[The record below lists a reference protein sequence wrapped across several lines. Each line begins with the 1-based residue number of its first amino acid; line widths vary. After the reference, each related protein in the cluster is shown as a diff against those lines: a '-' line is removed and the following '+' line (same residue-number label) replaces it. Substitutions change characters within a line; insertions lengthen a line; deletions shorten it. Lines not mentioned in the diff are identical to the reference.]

1 MADKEFLIE
10 RNILKIGNQLLNG
23 RREDLKEFD
32 LTSNQSETLLF
43 FDRHPGA
50 MIYDLKVYMKISHQA
65 ARNLVERMKEKD
77 LLTVQVSDTDT
88 RARKVSLSLKGQA
101 ICSELKRKGT
111 DVGGSLLQPLSEEEK
126 DQLSVIL
133 EKIIKAL

>member
-1 MADKEFLIE
+1 MANKDFLIE

-43 FDRHPGA
+43 FDRHPGT
-50 MIYDLKVYMKISHQA
+50 MIYDLKIHMKISHQA

-77 LLTVQVSDTDT
+77 LLNVTVSDTDT
-88 RARKVSLSLKGQA
+88 RARKVCLSEKGEK
-101 ICSELKRKGT
+101 ICNELKKKGT

-126 DQLSVIL
+126 EQLSVIL
-133 EKIIKAL
+133 EKIIKVL

>member
-1 MADKEFLIE
+1 MAEKEFIIE
-10 RNILKIGNQLLNG
+10 RNILKIGNHLLNG
-23 RREDLKEFD
+23 RREDLKEFN

-50 MIYDLKVYMKISHQA
+50 MIYDLKVHMKISHQA

-77 LLTVQVSDTDT
+77 LLTVTVSDTDT
-88 RARKVSLSLKGQA
+88 RARQICLSGKGEK

-111 DVGGSLLQPLSEEEK
+111 DVGGSLLQALSEEEK
-126 DQLSVIL
+126 EQLSAIL
-133 EKIIKAL
+133 EKIIKTL

>member
-23 RREDLKEFD
+23 RREDLKEFA

-50 MIYDLKVYMKISHQA
+50 MIYDLKIHMKISHQA
-65 ARNLVERMKEKD
+65 ARNLVERMKEKE
-77 LLTVQVSDTDT
+77 LLTVEISDTDT
-88 RARKVSLSLKGQA
+88 RARKVSLSEKGEK
-101 ICSELKRKGT
+101 ICRELKKKGT
-111 DVGGSLLQPLSEEEK
+111 DVGGNLLQPLSEEEK
-126 DQLSVIL
+126 DQLSVLL
-133 EKIIKAL
+133 EKILKAL